1 MGPKVGAQARD
12 IPFDTQFL
20 LIEIEEDEN
29 YALMLPMVDNGFR
42 AFLHYGD
49 DSDIE
54 IICAAESGDAAVA
67 SKEMRALYVAV
78 GDNPFDLIKKSFAD
92 VAETTGTFQTLD
104 EKKLPPSVD
113 DFGWCTWDA
122 FYSKVNPEGI
132 LEGVEALRNAGVP
145 PRTLILD
152 DGWQQVDPK
161 PSDWLLKGP
170 DEEINKKN
178 ANFVKS
184 ATQMCMNT
192 FVRKV
197 TVFYEKFVRTA
208 PDGSLGNKV
217 WKILSKTVLKPGLW
231 DFFDTETDF
240 NRQLSGFDANF
251 KFEKGDNRAEDS
263 ENTLRGLVSKLKGK
277 LGVKSV
283 YCWHAL
289 HGYWRGVSEELGRKV
304 GLNVKNIHPQP
315 SKSLRRLEPQS
326 AWDPVSLFGVGV
338 MTTQSDLK
346 KFYELI
352 HTPLVEAGIDG
363 VKVDVQSG
371 VSAAGDGVSGRPH
384 ISKLYTMAMEDSVS
398 KRFAAGNGAANC
410 INCMCHSTENLYRYR
425 VTSVARASEDFFPGR
440 PESHTAH
447 LVNVA
452 YNSLFIG
459 EICLPDWDMF
469 HSLHESAELHGAAR
483 AIGGCPVYVSDE
495 PGKHNPQL
503 LQKLVL
509 PDGSILRAKQPG
521 RPTRDSLFVDVT
533 ADETSALK
541 IWNQNSYG
549 GVVGAF
555 NVQGVQWNFNTH
567 ENEVLNPLPPRVY
580 AQVKPYDIESM
591 RKISSGPF
599 VAWQHRSSNL
609 EFLTDGKS
617 VTTAALGHRD
627 WEIFTIVPVQ
637 MDENLMWAPIGL
649 SDMMNSGGAIQSAGA
664 IIRDESSSI
673 RCATIE
679 TRGPGRFIAFT
690 NVPPSRVMHERPDSD
705 STQLDFLHDKSIGQL
720 SFMLPPE
727 SSERTAH
734 RIVVEWN

>member
-251 KFEKGDNRAEDS
+251 KFEKGC
-263 ENTLRGLVSKLKGK
+263 VS
-277 LGVKSV
+277 
-283 YCWHAL
+283 
-289 HGYWRGVSEELGRKV
+289 
-304 GLNVKNIHPQP
+304 
-315 SKSLRRLEPQS
+315 
-326 AWDPVSLFGVGV
+326 
-338 MTTQSDLK
+338 
-346 KFYELI
+346 
-352 HTPLVEAGIDG
+352 
-363 VKVDVQSG
+363 
-371 VSAAGDGVSGRPH
+371 
-384 ISKLYTMAMEDSVS
+384 
-398 KRFAAGNGAANC
+398 
-410 INCMCHSTENLYRYR
+410 
-425 VTSVARASEDFFPGR
+425 
-440 PESHTAH
+440 
-447 LVNVA
+447 
-452 YNSLFIG
+452 
-459 EICLPDWDMF
+459 
-469 HSLHESAELHGAAR
+469 
-483 AIGGCPVYVSDE
+483 
-495 PGKHNPQL
+495 
-503 LQKLVL
+503 
-509 PDGSILRAKQPG
+509 
-521 RPTRDSLFVDVT
+521 
-533 ADETSALK
+533 
-541 IWNQNSYG
+541 
-549 GVVGAF
+549 
-555 NVQGVQWNFNTH
+555 
-567 ENEVLNPLPPRVY
+567 
-580 AQVKPYDIESM
+580 
-591 RKISSGPF
+591 
-599 VAWQHRSSNL
+599 
-609 EFLTDGKS
+609 
-617 VTTAALGHRD
+617 
-627 WEIFTIVPVQ
+627 
-637 MDENLMWAPIGL
+637 
-649 SDMMNSGGAIQSAGA
+649 
-664 IIRDESSSI
+664 
-673 RCATIE
+673 
-679 TRGPGRFIAFT
+679 
-690 NVPPSRVMHERPDSD
+690 
-705 STQLDFLHDKSIGQL
+705 
-720 SFMLPPE
+720 
-727 SSERTAH
+727 
-734 RIVVEWN
+734 